1 MSANPESDNPTEDVE
16 ETTAAETAAPETD
29 AENATE
35 NAAETTDAADGDAG
49 VEVQTPEFQSF
60 AGQAGAP
67 SQTEI
72 ARFHDLKVTVSA
84 ELGRTS
90 IPIQQLLSLGSGSV
104 LELDRSIHSP
114 IELSPREF
122 RWPAA
127 KWSSSMIV
135 LPSVSPKSTQT
146 NKRAEADRTQERKE
160 SSSQAN

>member
-16 ETTAAETAAPETD
+16 GTTAAETAAPETET
-29 AENATE
+29 ENATD
-35 NAAETTDAADGDAG
+35 NSDKPAEATDAADQEAG

-60 AGQAGAP
+60 AGQTGAD

-104 LELDRSIHSP
+104 LELDRSINSP
-114 IELSPREF
+114 IELIAQGVPLASGEVVVVDDCFAIRITEVYPN
-122 RWPAA
+122 
-127 KWSSSMIV
+127 K
-135 LPSVSPKSTQT
+135 QT
-146 NKRAEADRTQERKE
+146 G
-160 SSSQAN
+160 